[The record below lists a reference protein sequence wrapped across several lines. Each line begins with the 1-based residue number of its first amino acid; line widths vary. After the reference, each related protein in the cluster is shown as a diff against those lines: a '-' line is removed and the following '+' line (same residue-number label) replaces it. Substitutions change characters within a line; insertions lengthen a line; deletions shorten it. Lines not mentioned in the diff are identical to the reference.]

1 MPNPTAARAIAVAA
15 LSALLTSCAALRGN
29 TQGPL
34 QPQTVTGPCQVK
46 PFFFLGLRSVP
57 AQLSVTNTGEACTL
71 LLVNPALN
79 VVVDAALLTGPAQHG
94 RATAGLTPGARQAVI
109 TYVPAPAYRGPDR
122 FDITLEPGAVGVTF
136 NVVVGAPG

>member
-1 MPNPTAARAIAVAA
+1 MAGPRNLLIAATLA
-15 LSALLTSCAALRGN
+15 LSSCAALQSN

-57 AQLSVTNTGEACTL
+57 AALTIANTGQACTL

-94 RATAGLTPGARQAVI
+94 IATAGVTSGARQAIV
-109 TYVPAPAYRGPDR
+109 TYVPAPGYTGPDR
-122 FDITLEPGAVGVTF
+122 FSVTLEPNATGVTF
-136 NVVVGAPG
+136 NVAVTPPG